1 MQTSIPSPYLGTLD
15 GIRKITAAEGVGG
28 LYKGLYPL
36 WGRQI
41 PYTMVSEVQGCA
53 LLSLFWRISEA
64 NIPFY
69 FGSSTRAC
77 SCTFRK
83 PLLVGFKGVEG

>member
-41 PYTMVSEVQGCA
+41 PYTMVGD
-53 LLSLFWRISEA
+53 
-64 NIPFY
+64 N
-69 FGSSTRAC
+69 
-77 SCTFRK
+77 
-83 PLLVGFKGVEG
+83 